1 MTPLEKTILT
11 YLTHKKLVT
20 DSQLQNQFSVTAGA
34 LAMAMR
40 SLKTKLF
47 VEQDGRCYRCTE
59 LGQQALTGR
68 QARRP
73 FEGCPAW

>member
-1 MTPLEKTILT
+1 MREPLGEHWLYGTV
-11 YLTHKKLVT
+11 KKLVT

-34 LAMAMR
+34 LATAMR

-59 LGQQALTGR
+59 LGQQVLTGR
-68 QARRP
+68 QARPP
-73 FEGCPAW
+73 FEGCPTW